1 MSAETSLQAR
11 ILDLLAAVEGGEVSA
26 SAAFERLG
34 SLPYDDLGFARVDT
48 HRELRQGAPEA
59 VLAEG
64 KTPEEIEAIVRSLL
78 DGGAGSVL
86 VTRADADARAA
97 VRARRARSR
106 GARARAAGLGG
117 ALAAGRVRPRDD
129 RLGRHVGHAPW
140 CTRRA
145 CAPSCSGRA

>member
-64 KTPEEIEAIVRSLL
+64 KTPAEIEAIVRSLL
-78 DGGAGSVL
+78 DGGAEVSWSPAR
-86 VTRADADARAA
+86 TRR
-97 VRARRARSR
+97 RARRCGASRPTPRSTSAR
-106 GARARAAGLGG
+106 GWPGWRARCRPCAA
-117 ALAAGRVRPRDD
+117 A
-129 RLGRHVGHAPW
+129 
-140 CTRRA
+140 
-145 CAPSCSGRA
+145 